1 MSSPS
6 TKKDYPCIIIT
17 LLFII
22 VLSGICQVQCSATFS
37 LNHHI
42 HRRLD
47 SQCCVIF
54 KSPSSRH
61 VRLQDNDN
69 DNHRIDYHKNSG
81 ENAVSFISRRDAI
94 SRCCNMGIAPAAI
107 VLSSLADSSIASE
120 DTNLHLNSLQS
131 GYSNSINRST
141 EIGDYRFFIA
151 GGSCAA
157 IR

>member
-6 TKKDYPCIIIT
+6 TKKECPCIVIT
-17 LLFII
+17 IWFII

-37 LNHHI
+37 FNHHI

-47 SQCCVIF
+47 SQCCIIF
-54 KSPSSRH
+54 KSQSSRH
-61 VRLQDNDN
+61 VRLQDSDS
-69 DNHRIDYHKNSG
+69 DRIEYHKNSE
-81 ENAVSFISRRDAI
+81 ENEVSFISRRDAI
-94 SRCCNMGIAPAAI
+94 SRCCNMGIASTAI
-107 VLSSLADSSIASE
+107 VLTSLADSSIASE
-120 DTNLHLNSLQS
+120 DTNLNLNSLQS
-131 GYSNSINRST
+131 GNSNSINRST